1 MGGLKWTWFNHWKL
15 LRPLQVTCWQQRI
28 DPDTEVS
35 VNKKKKQ
42 RPVSIAG
49 GEVEEANLKKSA
61 SSGGGLKKVPS
72 LGSLQ
77 QPDGVNYSSY
87 PLKIFLLKL
96 LRIFEPFDPYTVQS
110 VQPYIIFRSRLRS
123 LQQLDGVAVILA
135 WIPKFLFLSCNMW
148 FNDTLELEL
157 AILIPRPRSLDGIN
171 RAASRP

>member
-1 MGGLKWTWFNHWKL
+1 MQQHFFSYMRKLSDIKWMGGLKWTWFNHWKL

-135 WIPKFLFLSCNMW
+135 WIPKFSFPSCNMW
-148 FNDTLELEL
+148 FNDTHTLEL
-157 AILIPRPRSLDGIN
+157 
-171 RAASRP
+171 